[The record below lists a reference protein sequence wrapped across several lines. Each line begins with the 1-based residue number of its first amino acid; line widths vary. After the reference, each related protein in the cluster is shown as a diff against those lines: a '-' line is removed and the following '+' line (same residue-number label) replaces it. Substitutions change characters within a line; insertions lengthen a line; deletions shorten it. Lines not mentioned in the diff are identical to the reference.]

1 MNKKYIVL
9 KLVTGEELLA
19 TLENKP
25 SDNVVISNPMKIQ
38 VFHEQDE
45 DGNLI
50 PNVSATPWCE
60 YSATKKYT
68 IYLNH
73 VILLE
78 DLHEELVEHY
88 LNLVKAFE
96 TKVTATVDSQG
107 YVSEVENTQPDP
119 EPKKRIVH

>member
-1 MNKKYIVL
+1 MNKKYVVL

-60 YSATKKYT
+60 YSANKKYT
-68 IYLNH
+68 IYMNH

-88 LNLVKAFE
+88 TNLVKAFE

-107 YVSEVENTQPDP
+107 YVSEVDDNQPDP

>member
-1 MNKKYIVL
+1 MNKYVVL

-25 SDNVVISNPMKIQ
+25 SETVVISNPMLIR
-38 VFHEQDE
+38 VFHTEDE
-45 DGNLI
+45 DGNLV
-50 PNVSATPWCE
+50 PSVSANPWCE

-68 IYLNH
+68 ISFNH
-73 VILLE
+73 IIIME
-78 DLHEELVEHY
+78 DLHSALLDHY

-107 YVSEVENTQPDP
+107 YVTEESLEEEPSDTQP
-119 EPKKRIVH
+119 RIVH